1 MHPEN
6 RFEALFV
13 GVQLRPM
20 THSEKLI
27 VLHPVRQTSKGQML
41 EMSRSSHT
49 FLGHSLCDLDT
60 LLGGPLDDVH
70 PTLGGSP
77 HYLHSVLRP
86 PLDDVD
92 APQGRVFR
100 HVHAPV
106 RYTRHPG
113 HM

>member
-27 VLHPVRQTSKGQML
+27 VLHPVRQTSEGQML
-41 EMSRSSHT
+41 KMSGPPDNLLR
-49 FLGHSLCDLDT
+49 HSLRDLDT
-60 LLGGPLDDVH
+60 LLGRPLDYIH
-70 PTLGGSP
+70 PALGGPP
-77 HYLHSVLRP
+77 HYLHAVLGPPFDNLHAIQSRP
-86 PLDDVD
+86 L
-92 APQGRVFR
+92 G

-106 RYTRHPG
+106 RST
-113 HM
+113 

>member
-27 VLHPVRQTSKGQML
+27 VLHPVRQTSEGQML
-41 EMSRSSHT
+41 EMSGPPDNLLR
-49 FLGHSLCDLDT
+49 HSLRDQDT

-70 PTLGGSP
+70 AVTG
-77 HYLHSVLRP
+77 P
-86 PLDDVD
+86 PLDNLHAV
-92 APQGRVFR
+92 QGSPPG

-106 RYTRHPG
+106 GRTRHPG
-113 HM
+113 GKLMFKVQ